1 MVDSSLVTFLPSS
14 KSRDTKTRPNIKNAS
29 RSKLDLPYFKNQWSV
44 ASSHCNWQ
52 RRQRLKIEGFPTLKG
67 SWPWPILGHTA
78 HCRASLI
85 HLYLHAKFHWNQRSF
100 FVDRR
105 MYVWTGRQKFET
117 GFIRS
122 TLKSPPENCALLQ
135 TGFSILQLTILQEGL
150 QMTCE

>member
-100 FVDRR
+100 FLWTDVCTYGQADRNLR
-105 MYVWTGRQKFET
+105 PDLLGRLW
-117 GFIRS
+117 RVH
-122 TLKSPPENCALLQ
+122 LKTVHYCKQVFPYYSWQ
-135 TGFSILQLTILQEGL
+135 YYR
-150 QMTCE
+150 